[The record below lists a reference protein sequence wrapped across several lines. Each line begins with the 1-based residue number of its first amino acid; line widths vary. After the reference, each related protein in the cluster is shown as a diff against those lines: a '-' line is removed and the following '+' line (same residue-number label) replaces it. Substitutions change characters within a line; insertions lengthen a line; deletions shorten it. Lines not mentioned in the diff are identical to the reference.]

1 MYKTNNNIIAIRATI
16 AVNSPVVAI
25 FAIAV
30 VKDTLSVKFIAV
42 SIEFP
47 NEVAT

>member
-16 AVNSPVVAI
+16 AVNNPVVAI

-30 VKDTLSVKFIAV
+30 VKDTLSVSSSQSVLNFQMK
-42 SIEFP
+42 
-47 NEVAT
+47 